1 MNRPRAQ
8 IAEDINMGGDQREE
22 ESGGFNKDILEN
34 PHNDA
39 ATNTVNEE
47 EELKIEKAQLEQSF
61 EVGQASTKRK
71 SVNLV
76 SSEFEIT
83 IYFVYFEILSSKTFT
98 DSCLKSGYYL

>member
-8 IAEDINMGGDQREE
+8 IAEDVNMGEDQREK
-22 ESGGFNKDILEN
+22 SDGFNKDILDN
-34 PHNDA
+34 LHNDA

-47 EELKIEKAQLEQSF
+47 EELKIEKAWLDQSF

-83 IYFVYFEILSSKTFT
+83 TYFEILISKTFI
-98 DSCLKSGYYL
+98 DSCLKSGYY